1 MTTSAPYYGD
11 STVLR
16 TPPPDLPSLM
26 LKERIVYLGLPLF
39 SDDDTKRQL
48 GLDVTELIIAQ
59 LLYLEFDN
67 PDKPIYFYINST
79 GTSWYTGDAIGF
91 ETGTSWYTGDAIG
104 FETEAFAICDTLRYV
119 KPPVH
124 TICIGQAM
132 GTAAVIL
139 SAGTKGQRAALP
151 HSSIVLHQ
159 PRSGARGQ
167 ATDIQIRAKEVL
179 HNKRAMLEILSENT
193 GRSVEQLSKDSRMS
207 YLTPEQAVEYGLID
221 RVLSSRKD
229 LPTSPPASL

>member
-1 MTTSAPYYGD
+1 MIPEMTVSAPYYGD
-11 STVLR
+11 SAVMR
-16 TPPPDLPSLM
+16 TPPPDLESLL

-39 SDDDTKRQL
+39 SDDEAKRQM
-48 GLDVTELIIAQ
+48 GVDVTELIIAQ

-67 PDKPIYFYINST
+67 PDKPIFFYINST
-79 GTSWYTGDAIGF
+79 GTSWY
-91 ETGTSWYTGDAIG
+91 SGDAIG

-132 GTAAVIL
+132 GTAAMIL

-151 HSSIVLHQ
+151 HASIVLHQ

-167 ATDIQIRAKEVL
+167 ASDIQIRAKEVL
-179 HNKRAMLEILSENT
+179 HNKHTMLEILSCNT
-193 GRSVEQLSKDSRMS
+193 GRSVEQLSRDSDRMT
-207 YLTPEQAVEYGLID
+207 YLTAEEAKEYGLID
-221 RVLSSRKD
+221 RVLTSLKQ
-229 LPTSPPASL
+229 LPTPLPTAAGIG